1 MDSVLEPS
9 TAYEPPALARL
20 GTVHELTLTVRG
32 KKCWWGKEFGG
43 HDGYYFLGI
52 PVPIS
57 NCSP

>member
-1 MDSVLEPS
+1 MTRNAEAPWVAE
-9 TAYEPPALARL
+9 A
-20 GTVHELTLTVRG
+20 VELTLTWQGR
-32 KKCWWGKEFGG
+32 KCWWAKEFGG

>member
-1 MDSVLEPS
+1 VDSLLEPA
-9 TAYEPPALARL
+9 TEYEPPALVRL
-20 GTVHELTLTVRG
+20 GTVHDLTLTFSGR
-32 KKCWWGKEFGG
+32 KCWWGKEFGG